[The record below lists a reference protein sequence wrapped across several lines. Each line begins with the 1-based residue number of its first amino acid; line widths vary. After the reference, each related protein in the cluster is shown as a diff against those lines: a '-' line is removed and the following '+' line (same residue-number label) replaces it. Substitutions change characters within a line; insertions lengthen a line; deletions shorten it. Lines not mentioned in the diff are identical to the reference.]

1 MNTFVIKQR
10 PLNRMCPRCGL
21 NLTPDAAVC
30 PQCGENVPPA
40 VQAPAGAGQLVLN
53 ERPVQ
58 PAQPPQQPVQPLQQ
72 PVQPAVQQ
80 PVQPAVQQ
88 PVTEQAAKPVF
99 CAMCGTKNDG
109 GARFCKACGALIMH

>member
-10 PLNRMCPRCGL
+10 PLNRVCPRCGL

-40 VQAPAGAGQLVLN
+40 VQAPAGAGQPVPN

-58 PAQPPQQPVQPLQQ
+58 PAQPPQQPVQP
-72 PVQPAVQQ
+72 
-80 PVQPAVQQ
+80 AVQQ
-88 PVTEQAAKPVF
+88 PVTEQTAKPVF

-109 GARFCKACGALIMH
+109 GARFCKACGARIRH

>member
-1 MNTFVIKQR
+1 MKTFVIKQR
-10 PLNRMCPRCGL
+10 PANRVCPQCGL

-30 PQCGENVPPA
+30 PQCGENVSPA
-40 VQAPAGAGQLVLN
+40 VQAPAGAEQPVPN
-53 ERPVQ
+53 ERPV
-58 PAQPPQQPVQPLQQ
+58 QPPQQPVQPSQQ
-72 PVQPAVQQ
+72 PVQPSQQ

-109 GARFCKACGALIMH
+109 GARFCKACGARIMH

>member
-10 PLNRMCPRCGL
+10 PLNRVCPRCGL

-40 VQAPAGAGQLVLN
+40 VQAPAGAGQPVLN

-58 PAQPPQQPVQPLQQ
+58 PPQQPVQPSQQ

-80 PVQPAVQQ
+80 PVQQ

-109 GARFCKACGALIMH
+109 GARFCKACGARIMH